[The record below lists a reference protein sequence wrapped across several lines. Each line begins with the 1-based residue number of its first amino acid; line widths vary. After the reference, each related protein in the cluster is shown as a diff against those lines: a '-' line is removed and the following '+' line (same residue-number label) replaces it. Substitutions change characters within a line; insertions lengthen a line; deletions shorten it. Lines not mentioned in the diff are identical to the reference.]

1 MVSWRQSINSKT
13 VILCIWVA
21 YSKFINYNVTR
32 SEIVSDIFKLGH
44 IEENRLKLNRFD
56 KKYNLILQKSVNDIY
71 YIYVVIFD
79 LFKKNYNQIMEFKNL
94 AINCD
99 EDDDLIYSS
108 LFLWIIHFYLKFFL
122 LKRYLILFYVQLWE
136 GQECFITR
144 TS

>member
-1 MVSWRQSINSKT
+1 M
-13 VILCIWVA
+13 
-21 YSKFINYNVTR
+21 TR

-108 LFLWIIHFYLKFFL
+108 LFL
-122 LKRYLILFYVQLWE
+122 
-136 GQECFITR
+136 
-144 TS
+144 